1 MAVWLLVI
9 FDMHS
14 EDLRMPKL
22 SVSNENAMML
32 FPFTVF
38 KSLHE
43 LTGDLQRKSAESS
56 WGFTHFRVP
65 TDRNGGGY
73 VIDFTIGQS
82 FGE

>member
-32 FPFTVF
+32 FPCFTVF

-43 LTGDLQRKSAESS
+43 LMS
-56 WGFTHFRVP
+56 
-65 TDRNGGGY
+65 
-73 VIDFTIGQS
+73 
-82 FGE
+82 